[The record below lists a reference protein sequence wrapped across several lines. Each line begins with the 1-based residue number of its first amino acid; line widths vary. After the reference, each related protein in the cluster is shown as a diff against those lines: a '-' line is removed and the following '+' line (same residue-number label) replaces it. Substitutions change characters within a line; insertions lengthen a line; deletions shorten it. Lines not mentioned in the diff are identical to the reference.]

1 MEYQKF
7 INLLY
12 NTPNQLT
19 KFTTKHWVEINY
31 HWRGKYNDTNITPIT
46 DCINEINNTQVDNAK
61 YIDAVLPIYN
71 LIEYSNNY
79 LKTSGSIWQYYRDEK
94 YKKWNDNIENYES
107 FQFMVKITKKKTPDV
122 DNEKNVAIAV
132 PLKYLSHFCK
142 TLQLPLVDCETDLIL
157 T

>member
-12 NTPNQLT
+12 NTPNQIT
-19 KFTTKHWVEINY
+19 KFRTKHWVEINY
-31 HWRGKYNDTNITPIT
+31 PWRGKFNDTNITPIT

-61 YIDAVLPIYN
+61 YIDAVLAIYN

-107 FQFMVKITKKKTPDV
+107 FQFMVKITKK
-122 DNEKNVAIAV
+122 N
-132 PLKYLSHFCK
+132 SRCW
-142 TLQLPLVDCETDLIL
+142 
-157 T
+157 